1 MTISKSTLFFKTH
14 FIQKCWFYFC
24 IILFFYAQGL
34 RAQDYKYF
42 LPSNVSA
49 ATSNSITN
57 DIVRDNIGFIW
68 IATENGLSRFDGYNF
83 VNFNSETHPSIFKNN
98 GIKRIQQNGSHLYL
112 LTNKDGLIE
121 LTPKDLS
128 FRKISS
134 ATPLSMAFSGDT
146 TVILFLSG
154 DVEIKVGNKKI
165 NTLRFS
171 VTPDDNLVLYEGKIY
186 LSLKE
191 EGIVTFAIS
200 NPSKTA
206 LIPVEGVNKSGS
218 LQLSKKYGITHC
230 NGNIVRV
237 IKKDTLADHP
247 ELKGKTEIT
256 FFREDS
262 VGSPMY
268 IQKYRTVNATFKK
281 DTMCILFS
289 IKEYLEYRVM
299 FRVSETHVL
308 LGSNKGISHISRN
321 PSFSKNL
328 NDADLIEVNNVI
340 ARRTIIE
347 NRDKNYYLGNPFI
360 LEQDK
365 ELKIFTQSISTVE
378 DGVVIGENLY
388 CVTKGDGLKSINLL
402 TKKITPHSCN
412 VFLSNESFED
422 ISIFSDSLLLLVK
435 ENKIII
441 YNPRTYK
448 GSAYYLKNR
457 TQIKVAV
464 QKKKSADIY
473 IGTNEGL
480 VLIKYTTN
488 KGFEFLKNIGK
499 NDLIIQDILLRE
511 NKNQIWLATNTG
523 VIVMDLIHS
532 TIIHTYSNA
541 NQVSHPY
548 VAKLI
553 EDNNNCI
560 WASTFSGITVY
571 NSLDGSIR
579 FINKKHGLINSE
591 FNYKSASLL
600 SNGNMIFGGP
610 DAYEMIQPNLLQE
623 FEYAKTFKISGIEK
637 YNDLKKMPFYN
648 YNDGETISFK
658 TGDETIKIY
667 LSNLDFQYANGYVF
681 EYSLNS
687 KNWFKIEDNRFI
699 LLYNLGYGDYAL
711 KIRMF
716 NPFGELVDEKSVPL
730 KVTAPFYVKRS
741 FYTLLFSIVLVL
753 VILLILYFIRSLR
766 IRTITKSKIAM
777 DLHDESG
784 TILTRLLLMSKREK
798 FDTPEKERLQT
809 GLNEALFSFRT
820 YLDSIS
826 RNNYVMNDLNDELQE
841 FVNSSCTS
849 ANILVDYQIE
859 MDKNYLLKGEL
870 FRDIKLSIYEIVT
883 NCIKH
888 SNGDK
893 LSLKFVAKNKT
904 LRIQISDNGFCQ
916 IAELELNNGNGIR
929 NIKKRIARNNGQ
941 VTFYT
946 LEETHGLT
954 IQIQLPLR

>member
-1 MTISKSTLFFKTH
+1 MSIRKSTLFFKTH
-14 FIQKCWFYFC
+14 FIKKCRFYFF
-24 IILFFYAQGL
+24 IILFFYAQDS
-34 RAQDYKYF
+34 RAQDYKYC
-42 LPSNVSA
+42 LPYNVSE
-49 ATSNSITN
+49 ATSNSKTN
-57 DIVRDNIGFIW
+57 DIVKDNIGFIW

-83 VNFNSETHPSIFKNN
+83 VHFNSETHPSIFRNN
-98 GIKRIQQNGSHLYL
+98 SIKRIQQNGSHLYL

-121 LTPKDLS
+121 VTPKKLS

-134 ATPLSMAFSGDT
+134 STPLSMAFSGDT

-154 DVEIKVGNKKI
+154 DLEINVSNKKI
-165 NTLRFS
+165 NSLRFS
-171 VTPDDNLVLYEGKIY
+171 VSPNDNLVLYEGKIY
-186 LSLKE
+186 LSLQK

-206 LIPVEGVNKSGS
+206 LIPVEGENKSGN
-218 LQLSKKYGITHC
+218 LQLSKKYGITHS

-237 IKKDTLADHP
+237 IKKNTLVDHP
-247 ELKGKTEIT
+247 ELKGKREIN
-256 FFREDS
+256 FFKEDDA
-262 VGSPMY
+262 GSTMY
-268 IQKYRTVNATFKK
+268 IEKYRSISASFKE
-281 DTMCILFS
+281 DTMCFFFGV
-289 IKEYLEYRVM
+289 KEYLEYRVIC
-299 FRVSETHVL
+299 RVSETHLL

-328 NDADLIEVNNVI
+328 NDVELIEANNMI

-347 NRDKNYYLGNPFI
+347 NRDKKYYLGNPYI
-360 LEQDK
+360 LEQHK
-365 ELKIFTQSISTVE
+365 ELKIFTQTISTVE
-378 DGVVIGENLY
+378 DGVVIGDNLY
-388 CVTKGDGLKSINLL
+388 CVTNGNGLKSINFL
-402 TKKITPHSCN
+402 TKKITTHSCN

-441 YNPRTYK
+441 YNPRTDK
-448 GSAYYLKNR
+448 GSAYYLKSGTR
-457 TQIKVAV
+457 IKVAV

-473 IGTNEGL
+473 LGTSEGL
-480 VLIKYTTN
+480 ILIKHTSN
-488 KGFEFLKNIGK
+488 KGFEFLKTIGK
-499 NDLIIQDILLRE
+499 NDLEIQDILLRE

-523 VIVMDLIHS
+523 VIVMDLIQS

-553 EDNNNCI
+553 EDKNNCI

-579 FINKKHGLINSE
+579 FINKEHGLVNSE

-600 SNGNMIFGGP
+600 SNGNMIFGGT
-610 DAYEMIQPNLLQE
+610 DAYEMIQPNLISE
-623 FEYAKTFKISGIEK
+623 FSYAKTLKISGIEK
-637 YNDLKKMPFYN
+637 NNDLKKIPFSN
-648 YNDGETISFK
+648 YNDGEIISFK
-658 TGDETIKIY
+658 TGDETMRIY
-667 LSNLDFQYANGYVF
+667 LSSLDFQYAKGYVF

-687 KNWFKIEDNRFI
+687 KNWFKIENNRFI
-699 LLYNLGYGDYAL
+699 HLYNLAHGDYAL

-730 KVTAPFYVKRS
+730 RVTAPFYVKRS
-741 FYTLLFSIVLVL
+741 FYILLFSIVFVL
-753 VILLILYFIRSLR
+753 IILFILYFIRSLR
-766 IRTITKSKIAM
+766 IRAITKSKIAM

-826 RNNYVMNDLNDELQE
+826 RNNYPMNDLNDELQE
-841 FVNSSCTS
+841 FVNSSCTA

-888 SNGDK
+888 SNADK
-893 LSLKFVAKNKT
+893 LSLKFVAKSKN
-904 LRIQISDNGFCQ
+904 LRIQVSDNGFCQ
-916 IAELELNNGNGIR
+916 IAELELYKGNGIR
-929 NIKKRIARNNGQ
+929 NIKKRITRNKGQ
-941 VTFYT
+941 ITFCI
-946 LEETHGLT
+946 LDENHGLT
-954 IQIQLPLR
+954 IEIQLPLT